1 MGAMYARALPALAAL
16 LVLTA
21 SGPALGQSKGGSV
34 LRHKSKVVAATVTL
48 TERGCAGALV
58 RSSREILTAAHCIPK
73 EATSVSVRLPDGTEQ
88 SVRVAHC
95 DEETDLALLELDAPA
110 SATPLP
116 LADEIPKRGASLL
129 FVGRTDR
136 KSRTQTVR
144 VDRVDRCPWLP
155 ALPNV
160 LFSSLQARPGDSGA
174 PLVDAQGRVA
184 AIVHGGARCEIL
196 VPTAAIASVSLEPA
210 TPRPTPAPPEREAK
224 TNGWLFE
231 RTDRGFRFRWS
242 FRWRSN

>member
-1 MGAMYARALPALAAL
+1 MYARVWPALAAL
-16 LVLTA
+16 LA
-21 SGPALGQSKGGSV
+21 FSAAAPAVAQSKAPSL
-34 LRHKSKVVAATVTL
+34 LRHKAKVVAATVTL

-73 EATSVSVRLPDGTEQ
+73 DASLVEVRLPDGTEQ
-88 SVRVAHC
+88 SVRVAHR
-95 DEETDLALLELDAPA
+95 DEETDLALLELDVPA

-116 LADEIPKRGASLL
+116 LADEIPKKGSSLL

-210 TPRPTPAPPEREAK
+210 TPRPTPAEPEREAK
-224 TNGWLFE
+224 SDGWLFE
-231 RTDRGFRFRWS
+231 RTERGFRFRWS